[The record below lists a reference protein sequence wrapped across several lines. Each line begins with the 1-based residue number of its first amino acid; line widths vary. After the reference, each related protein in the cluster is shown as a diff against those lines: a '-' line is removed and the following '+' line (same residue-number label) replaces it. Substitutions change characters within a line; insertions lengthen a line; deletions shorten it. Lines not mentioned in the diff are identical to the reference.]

1 MESFSL
7 IVGFFAGLLVGGLG
21 VVLYVRHKMMS
32 QLSAMQ
38 GEMEDMFDM
47 TDDLMDGMGQPG
59 VEEADFQVEE
69 KEDE

>member
-1 MESFSL
+1 MELFSL

-38 GEMEDMFDM
+38 GEMEEMFDM
-47 TDDLMDGMGQPG
+47 TDDLMSGMGQPG
-59 VEEADFQVEE
+59 VEEADFEVEE
-69 KEDE
+69 KENK